1 VNLRVSRIGV
11 VALLV
16 FLASATL
23 LFVYLMG
30 RFGGPSLTS
39 ASTYVLRA
47 SFADSQG
54 IAKKSDVLIRGVK
67 VGEVGAIG
75 VRGDRATLRL
85 DIAERYA
92 PIDRDASVRIGQKT
106 VLGEAYVDLVP
117 GARRAGNL
125 PDGATIAS
133 KRVLPSVELDEALE
147 ALDEDSRASLRAL
160 LRTFAR
166 GARDPQTASRINAT
180 VGELDTL
187 TAQLRDLT
195 RTLKGQESAI
205 AVSIQDS
212 RAVLGEL
219 GSREAQVSD
228 IVSAGRATLAALSSR
243 QAALDAGLRELPALL
258 SSARAA
264 LSDARP
270 LLVEARPLVRDLR
283 AAAPAL
289 TSSLD
294 DLRPVARDA
303 AALLDDLPRLRSA
316 ALPVLDRADDVVKVA
331 RPAARGLGPAL
342 ANLVPIARFLDDR
355 KRTLAAW
362 FSQTAALGKQGDAKG
377 KWARFNIFVE
387 PQTALGTPGTL
398 QSNSYTLAG
407 DAEDNQPYRPGSY
420 SRLTPFKP

>member
-1 VNLRVSRIGV
+1 MNLRVSRIGF

-30 RFGGPSLTS
+30 RFGGPSVTSTS
-39 ASTYVLRA
+39 AYVLRA

-67 VGEVGAIG
+67 VGEVGAIS
-75 VRGDRATLRL
+75 VRGARAKLRL
-85 DIAERYA
+85 DIAKRYA
-92 PIDRDASVRIGQKT
+92 PIDRSASVRIGQKT

-117 GARRAGNL
+117 GSRRAGTL

-133 KRVLPSVELDEALE
+133 KRVLPSVELDEALA
-147 ALDEDSRASLRAL
+147 ALDGDSRASLRAL

-166 GARDPQTASRINAT
+166 GARNPQTAQRVNAT

-187 TAQLRDLT
+187 TAQLRHLT
-195 RTLKGQESAI
+195 SALKGQESTI
-205 AVSIQDS
+205 AASVQDS
-212 RAVLGEL
+212 RTVLGEL
-219 GSREAQVSD
+219 GSREARVSE
-228 IVSAGRATLAALSSR
+228 IVSAGRATLTALGSR
-243 QAALDAGLRELPALL
+243 QRALDAGLRELPALL
-258 SSARAA
+258 SSARAT
-264 LSDARP
+264 LSEARP

-283 AAAPAL
+283 SAAPVL
-289 TSSLD
+289 TPALD

-303 AALLDDLPRLRSA
+303 AALLGDLPRLRSA

-342 ANLVPIARFLDDR
+342 ANLVPVARFLEDR

-362 FSQTAALGKQGDAKG
+362 FSQTAALGSHGDAKG
-377 KWARFNIFVE
+377 KWARFNIFVD
-387 PQTALGTPGTL
+387 PQTGFGTPGTL

-407 DAEDNQPYRPGSY
+407 DAADNQPYKPGGY